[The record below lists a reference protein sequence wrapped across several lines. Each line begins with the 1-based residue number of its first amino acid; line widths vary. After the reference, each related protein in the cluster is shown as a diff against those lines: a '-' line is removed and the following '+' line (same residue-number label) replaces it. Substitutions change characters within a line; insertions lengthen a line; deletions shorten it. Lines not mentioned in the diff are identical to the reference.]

1 LTREQRRTRLQNNIQ
16 RFYEKIT
23 GHSEWA
29 KCVFGGILSLPT
41 QKTWHTGSFQT
52 PIIPLITELGQA
64 TKLTQKLH
72 EAGYQV
78 NSVFYPI
85 VPRDK
90 ERVRL
95 VIHADNTT
103 AQIDEVVDLI
113 MNWSRSR
120 LADQLK
126 RSNPLVSGEDM
137 YQDMAFSD

>member
-1 LTREQRRTRLQNNIQ
+1 M
-16 RFYEKIT
+16 
-23 GHSEWA
+23 
-29 KCVFGGILSLPT
+29 
-41 QKTWHTGSFQT
+41 
-52 PIIPLITELGQA
+52 
-64 TKLTQKLH
+64 
-72 EAGYQV
+72 
-78 NSVFYPI
+78 FYPI